1 MTPRERLLALA
12 LSFVGLAA
20 CTGAVM
26 AFVLNVMRNKLPWH
40 PHQSAR
46 EYYLAVGQSF
56 SEGFA
61 LGFFLCFF
69 LALIAAVVSSWVQH
83 RRAAVASAQPATPDP
98 ILALRQ
104 EG

>member
-1 MTPRERLLALA
+1 MTPRERLLALI

-46 EYYLAVGQSF
+46 EYYLAVGQYPAM
-56 SEGFA
+56 EA
-61 LGFFLCFF
+61 KRPRR
-69 LALIAAVVSSWVQH
+69 
-83 RRAAVASAQPATPDP
+83 RRANDAAFASERLSVRRVVHCYLLSSPMWEKRARCA
-98 ILALRQ
+98 
-104 EG
+104 